1 MSHTSRTRNIGGL
14 GELVLAMAES
24 WPHKRAYV
32 YLKDGENE
40 SAGVTF
46 AELAQNARR
55 VSSLIAT
62 STRRGE
68 RALLVYPTGLAFL
81 EAFLGCAMC
90 GVVSVPV
97 YPPNSQRAATGFVG
111 IASDATP
118 AIGLTTLALL
128 PGLKRLCAELPQLS
142 QLRWV
147 ATDTLDE
154 LHPMASPANYAGGR
168 ELALLQYTSGSTGSP
183 RGVMVSHENL
193 LENMA
198 MVREG
203 FQSDASM
210 CCVTWLPLYHDMGLI
225 GTMLQ
230 PLFVGG
236 SLVMMPPMTF
246 LQRPLRWLNAISHYR
261 ADTSGGP
268 NFAYDLCV
276 QRVKP
281 DDKAKLDLSSWT
293 LAFNGGE
300 PVRRETLDRFA
311 EAFAPCGFRPEA
323 FYPCYGL
330 AEATLI
336 VTGGERTARPTFAR
350 VGGSQLELHHV
361 SVADIESEAAR
372 DLIGCG
378 RPLGS
383 TKVVIVDSDT
393 QTLSDPNSVGEIW
406 VSGPTVTQGYWNRP
420 ELSRSLFEA
429 PLADRSDAR
438 YLRTGDLGFVRDGE
452 LFVTGRVKDLI
463 IIRGRNYYP
472 QDIECT
478 AENADARL
486 RKGGAAA
493 FSIDVGGEERL
504 VVMAELV
511 RGVRICQEREQEIRT
526 VEEAIRREVA
536 AEHDLRVYAVRLIPE
551 GHLPRTSSG
560 KVRRHL
566 CRSNFLNG
574 VTTLEERSLSKA
586 ATARC

>member
-1 MSHTSRTRNIGGL
+1 MSQTSRTRNIGGL
-14 GELVLAMAES
+14 GELVLAVAES

-40 SAGVTF
+40 SAAVTF

-55 VSSLIAT
+55 VSSLVAT

-68 RALLVYPTGLAFL
+68 RALLVYRTGLAFL
-81 EAFLGCAMC
+81 EAFLGCAIC

-97 YPPNSQRAATGFVG
+97 YPPNSQRAKAGFVG
-111 IASDATP
+111 IASDAIP

-128 PGLKRLCAELPQLS
+128 PSIKRLCAEIPQLS

-154 LHPMASPANYAGGR
+154 LHPMASPPNYAGGR

-203 FQSDASM
+203 FQSDANM

-236 SLVMMPPMTF
+236 SLVMMPPMSF

-268 NFAYDLCV
+268 NFVYDLCV

-293 LAFNGGE
+293 MAFNGGE
-300 PVRRETLDRFA
+300 PVRRETIDRFA

-350 VGGSQLELHHV
+350 VDGSQLELHHV
-361 SVADIESEAAR
+361 SVADIESVTAQ
-372 DLIGCG
+372 DWVGCG
-378 RPLGS
+378 RPLGLYGG
-383 TKVVIVDSDT
+383 TH
-393 QTLSDPNSVGEIW
+393 
-406 VSGPTVTQGYWNRP
+406 
-420 ELSRSLFEA
+420 
-429 PLADRSDAR
+429 
-438 YLRTGDLGFVRDGE
+438 
-452 LFVTGRVKDLI
+452 
-463 IIRGRNYYP
+463 RG
-472 QDIECT
+472 
-478 AENADARL
+478 
-486 RKGGAAA
+486 
-493 FSIDVGGEERL
+493 
-504 VVMAELV
+504 
-511 RGVRICQEREQEIRT
+511 
-526 VEEAIRREVA
+526 
-536 AEHDLRVYAVRLIPE
+536 
-551 GHLPRTSSG
+551 
-560 KVRRHL
+560 
-566 CRSNFLNG
+566 
-574 VTTLEERSLSKA
+574 
-586 ATARC
+586 

>member
-1 MSHTSRTRNIGGL
+1 
-14 GELVLAMAES
+14 
-24 WPHKRAYV
+24 
-32 YLKDGENE
+32 
-40 SAGVTF
+40 
-46 AELAQNARR
+46 
-55 VSSLIAT
+55 
-62 STRRGE
+62 
-68 RALLVYPTGLAFL
+68 
-81 EAFLGCAMC
+81 
-90 GVVSVPV
+90 
-97 YPPNSQRAATGFVG
+97 
-111 IASDATP
+111 
-118 AIGLTTLALL
+118 
-128 PGLKRLCAELPQLS
+128 
-142 QLRWV
+142 
-147 ATDTLDE
+147 
-154 LHPMASPANYAGGR
+154 
-168 ELALLQYTSGSTGSP
+168 
-183 RGVMVSHENL
+183 
-193 LENMA
+193 
-198 MVREG
+198 
-203 FQSDASM
+203 M

-236 SLVMMPPMTF
+236 SLVMMPPMSF

-300 PVRRETLDRFA
+300 PVRRETIDRFA

-336 VTGGERTARPTFAR
+336 VTGGERTASPTFAR
-350 VGGSQLELHHV
+350 VDGSQLELHHV
-361 SVADIESEAAR
+361 SVADIESATAR
-372 DLIGCG
+372 DWVGCG
-378 RPLGS
+378 RPLGR
-383 TKVVIVDSDT
+383 TEVRIVDSGT

-420 ELSRSLFEA
+420 ETSRSLFEA
-429 PLADRSDAR
+429 QLADRSDAR

-463 IIRGRNYYP
+463 IIRGKNYYP
-472 QDIECT
+472 QDIEWT

-504 VVMAELV
+504 VVVAELV
-511 RGVRICQEREQEIRT
+511 RGVRICQEREQEIAT

-536 AEHDLRVYAVRLIPE
+536 AEHELRVYAVRLIPE

-566 CRSNFLNG
+566 CRSDFLNG
-574 VTTLEERSLSKA
+574 VTTLTERTLSKA
-586 ATARC
+586 